1 MDSLINDFKV
11 SIRDFHADNFY
22 LHEIKKLRFTINNRI
37 RKITDIAEIKNQ
49 HEDKSYQIIV
59 FNIDYS
65 PLIKDELNSISLEN
79 KSEGQFIFV
88 KKKKLTF
95 NQLMSIVEDI
105 EKFRNKMLTKCSKAK
120 LEPILRARNAVE
132 NEFIDQIVS
141 RETSNK
147 CQQFY
152 EITENIIFKLTQKK
166 IRSLLGEDY
175 YNKYL
180 KETI

>member
-88 KKKKLTF
+88 KKK
-95 NQLMSIVEDI
+95 N
-105 EKFRNKMLTKCSKAK
+105 
-120 LEPILRARNAVE
+120 
-132 NEFIDQIVS
+132 
-141 RETSNK
+141 
-147 CQQFY
+147 
-152 EITENIIFKLTQKK
+152 
-166 IRSLLGEDY
+166 
-175 YNKYL
+175 
-180 KETI
+180 